1 MIFKIN
7 EWVVSKEI
15 AKNEDLNKPQKIIR
29 TMNTAMIGKDGTEM
43 DMLLKIELDDELLNY
58 VSLQHSEDFRL
69 ATDLEMKI
77 KQINKLF
84 INK

>member
-7 EWVVSKEI
+7 EWVVSKEK

-29 TMNTAMIGKDGTEM
+29 TMKSVMIEKGGLKY
-43 DMLLKIELDDELLNY
+43 DMQLKIELDDELLNY
-58 VSLQHSEDFRL
+58 LSLQHSEDFRL

>member
-7 EWVVSKEI
+7 EWVVSKEK
-15 AKNEDLNKPQKIIR
+15 AKNEDLNKPQKILK
-29 TMNTAMIGKDGTEM
+29 TMNTAMIGKDGTKM